1 MSPNTLN
8 FTHPLPLSRHRFI
21 LARYVYQN
29 DPDNADNYTAKPYEF
44 PIFPWLLVFEIVFF
58 GSTCLSVY
66 FAIQCV
72 RRSKSSNLCAC
83 RRVRLP
89 RVTTMYVVSI
99 QRNDVRVCRYH
110 IVKTDKAIL
119 DHQTGDIKKRLLFEP
134 IPGWWNVFRH
144 ALPEMILLMVQI
156 PPGIKSSFSMPA
168 YNGEMVTYSVRIF
181 NCVCFLRLYLFVR
194 LLKNTSSLHAED
206 LSIVSDLRKTTDLEE
221 SKLLYI
227 KSVVHQHTTTICFF
241 CVMGG
246 ITIFA

>member
-1 MSPNTLN
+1 MTSPK
-8 FTHPLPLSRHRFI
+8 S
-21 LARYVYQN
+21 
-29 DPDNADNYTAKPYEF
+29 PYF
-44 PIFPWLLVFEIVFF
+44 VL
-58 GSTCLSVY
+58 
-66 FAIQCV
+66 
-72 RRSKSSNLCAC
+72 
-83 RRVRLP
+83 
-89 RVTTMYVVSI
+89 
-99 QRNDVRVCRYH
+99 RYH
-110 IVKTDKAIL
+110 IVKTDKKIL

-144 ALPEMILLMVQI
+144 ALPEMFLLMVQV
-156 PPGIKSSFSMPA
+156 PPGIKTPFSMPA
-168 YNGEMVTYSVRIF
+168 YNGETVTYSVRIF

>member
-1 MSPNTLN
+1 LKSFTSEALASVCISAYSAQISSPASAFYICFAAALANTICVGGCN
-8 FTHPLPLSRHRFI
+8 S
-21 LARYVYQN
+21 
-29 DPDNADNYTAKPYEF
+29 
-44 PIFPWLLVFEIVFF
+44 IFE
-58 GSTCLSVY
+58 T
-66 FAIQCV
+66 
-72 RRSKSSNLCAC
+72 
-83 RRVRLP
+83 
-89 RVTTMYVVSI
+89 
-99 QRNDVRVCRYH
+99 RYH
-110 IVKTDKAIL
+110 IVKTDKKIL

-144 ALPEMILLMVQI
+144 ALPEMFLLMVQV
-156 PPGIKSSFSMPA
+156 PPGIKTWFSMPA
-168 YNGEMVTYSVRIF
+168 YNGGEVIYSVRIF
-181 NCVCFLRLYLFVR
+181 NCICFLRLYLFVR

>member
-1 MSPNTLN
+1 MPQRVLRNTVRAAYILYIAHAQIRVAPHL
-8 FTHPLPLSRHRFI
+8 TLALSLPACPTCPLFCNRFPLFFCNSDGP
-21 LARYVYQN
+21 LAS
-29 DPDNADNYTAKPYEF
+29 A
-44 PIFPWLLVFEIVFF
+44 
-58 GSTCLSVY
+58 
-66 FAIQCV
+66 
-72 RRSKSSNLCAC
+72 
-83 RRVRLP
+83 
-89 RVTTMYVVSI
+89 
-99 QRNDVRVCRYH
+99 CRYH
-110 IVKTDKAIL
+110 IVKTDKQIL

-134 IPGWWNVFRH
+134 IPGWWNVFRR
-144 ALPEMILLMVQI
+144 ALPEMFLLMVQI
-156 PPGIKSSFSMPA
+156 PPGIKTAFSMPA
-168 YNGEMVTYSVRIF
+168 YNGEMVVYSVRVF

>member
-1 MSPNTLN
+1 
-8 FTHPLPLSRHRFI
+8 
-21 LARYVYQN
+21 
-29 DPDNADNYTAKPYEF
+29 
-44 PIFPWLLVFEIVFF
+44 
-58 GSTCLSVY
+58 
-66 FAIQCV
+66 
-72 RRSKSSNLCAC
+72 
-83 RRVRLP
+83 
-89 RVTTMYVVSI
+89 MYVVSI